1 MVMSATSTTHG
12 AVRGRIAKWAKY
24 TDLVIGGHP
33 LGLDLLAHFETE
45 VA

>member
-1 MVMSATSTTHG
+1 MVMSATSTTH
-12 AVRGRIAKWAKY
+12 RIAKWAKY